1 MLINNWFDL
10 FIHTFFIVGM
20 GIGIG
25 IIGSI
30 IVLIDVFRSNK
41 KIEVS
46 WSRLVEKNP
55 PFVQNPLQT
64 VLTATTIIA
73 GTIYVLFVM
82 GWFFKYIDGLKH
94 YFNW

>member
-1 MLINNWFDL
+1 
-10 FIHTFFIVGM
+10 M

-30 IVLIDVFRSNK
+30 IVLIDVICSNK
-41 KIEVS
+41 KIKVS
-46 WSRLVEKNP
+46 WGRLIEKNP
-55 PFVQNPLQT
+55 AFVQNPLQT
-64 VLTATTIIA
+64 VLTAIAIIA

-82 GWFFKYIDGLKH
+82 GWFFKYIDGVKH